1 MGSIYNAIGSY
12 VMKHSCV
19 IACIEVSCGFTD
31 VADEKKDHQNEL
43 NPMGYPVMVLL
54 GEIINRVCMRQGT
67 ERRWVGK

>member
-1 MGSIYNAIGSY
+1 VGSIYNAIGSY

-19 IACIEVSCGFTD
+19 IACIEVSCGFND
-31 VADEKKDHQNEL
+31 VADEKKDHRNEF

-54 GEIINRVCMRQGT
+54 GEIINRACTRQST